1 MRRTTLTEKHKAVA
15 LLIALGQL
23 SFLEIAKMVDVHR
36 NSVTNWLKDE
46 RVQVLVGEFQEH
58 IQSKLE
64 DMTIESVHRKNTLLL
79 TKAVEKLEQLLE
91 SKSQKRQLAVIKM
104 LLEYGALPQVRHE
117 IQDAPHEE
125 RPSLI
130 RLDPALRSRMK
141 VKQSERDR
149 FPVTEHC

>member
-23 SFLEIAKMVDVHR
+23 TFLEIAKMVDVHR
-36 NSVTNWLKDE
+36 NSITNWLKDA
-46 RVQVLVGEFQEH
+46 RVQVLVGEFQQG
-58 IQSKLE
+58 IQDKLE
-64 DMTIESVHRKNTLLL
+64 DMTIEAVHRKNTLLL

-104 LLEYGALPQVRHE
+104 LLEYGALPHV
-117 IQDAPHEE
+117 IQEKQDDPQKE

-130 RLDPALRSRMK
+130 RLDPKLRAHVRGS
-141 VKQSERDR
+141 
-149 FPVTEHC
+149 